1 MFKKK
6 KIYQWSK
13 KDKFLYLIT
22 LIPFLTAILL
32 ASYVLATV
40 SFYLV
45 IIFLLIY
52 IVLNVFQAGF
62 CIGCPYRG
70 KYCPS
75 AFGVYLGNFFS
86 STFYKRRIFDLE
98 FFKCNATLTT
108 ISLIIF
114 LAFPVYWLT
123 VINWPY
129 LAVYLALIIA
139 HIFLFFPTMCPKCSY
154 NDICTGGQIAQKLLR
169 R

>member
-1 MFKKK
+1 VFKKR
-6 KIYQWSK
+6 KIHQWSK

-22 LIPFLTAILL
+22 LIPFLTAILI

-45 IIFLLIY
+45 IIFLSIF
-52 IVLNVFQAGF
+52 IVLNIFQAGF

-114 LAFPVYWLT
+114 LAFPVYWLI
-123 VINWPY
+123 VINWSY

-139 HIFLFFPTMCPKCSY
+139 HIFLFFPTMCSKCSY
-154 NDICTGGQIAQKLLR
+154 NDICTGGKIAQKLLR

>member
-1 MFKKK
+1 MSKKK

-13 KDKFLYLIT
+13 KDKFLYLIA
-22 LIPFLTAILL
+22 LIPFLTAIVL
-32 ASYVLATV
+32 ASYFLSTV

-45 IIFLLIY
+45 IIFISFY
-52 IVLNVFQAGF
+52 IILNVFQACF

-70 KYCPS
+70 RYCPS
-75 AFGVYLGNFFS
+75 AFGVYLGNIFS
-86 STFYKRRIFDLE
+86 STFYKKKIFDLK
-98 FFKCNATLTT
+98 FFKCNANLTT

-114 LAFPVYWLT
+114 LSFPVYWLT
-123 VINWPY
+123 LINWQH
-129 LAVYLALIIA
+129 LAIYLALIIA

-169 R
+169 I